1 MNAVSAYT
9 SFGEVDS
16 PAAISR
22 DDRWELI
29 EWFLLA
35 QFLCT
40 VIILLPGAQVARF
53 PMRVL
58 PYAGNFVL
66 FFRYF
71 ERPPVWSQFPGTT
84 WLALVFALLVA
95 ELLHP
100 DTALIPGCGQII
112 FVTSIF
118 VPAFW
123 GGKAIRD
130 KRRLD
135 RILYLTFIFSAASAL
150 VGFIQARYGLLM
162 PAQFSSVMLG
172 MDPNKVK
179 SLTYAGA
186 NGQAI
191 TRPPGL
197 SDLPGGACSAAA
209 YTVILGVALAVG
221 LRRFG
226 VESIAYLVVVAIAGI
241 TLYLTQVR
249 TMLIAAVFGILLTAW
264 GVARHSA
271 AYAARI
277 LLVGGGLL
285 AVALVYAVAIG
296 GKSVS
301 DRFATLVAA
310 SPSETYQANR
320 GFFVKNTIN
329 ELLPEYPFGA
339 GLGRWGMERTYASPF
354 IKDTDPPPIYV
365 EIQMTGWLL
374 DGGFLMWIFYGTAIV
389 SSLVCTYRTATAN
402 ADRDL
407 RYLAAIVLTLNLIM
421 VMTMFDA
428 PVFNN
433 QSGAQFW
440 LISSGL
446 AGVCESLA

>member
-9 SFGEVDS
+9 SLGEVDS

-84 WLALVFALLVA
+84 WLALVFALLMA

-172 MDPNKVK
+172 MDANKVK
-179 SLTYAGA
+179 EL
-186 NGQAI
+186 
-191 TRPPGL
+191 
-197 SDLPGGACSAAA
+197 D
-209 YTVILGVALAVG
+209 
-221 LRRFG
+221 LRRRQR
-226 VESIAYLVVVAIAGI
+226 AGDHTSPR
-241 TLYLTQVR
+241 TLGSSRRQPAALLR
-249 TMLIAAVFGILLTAW
+249 T
-264 GVARHSA
+264 R
-271 AYAARI
+271 
-277 LLVGGGLL
+277 
-285 AVALVYAVAIG
+285 
-296 GKSVS
+296 
-301 DRFATLVAA
+301 
-310 SPSETYQANR
+310 
-320 GFFVKNTIN
+320 
-329 ELLPEYPFGA
+329 
-339 GLGRWGMERTYASPF
+339 
-354 IKDTDPPPIYV
+354 
-365 EIQMTGWLL
+365 
-374 DGGFLMWIFYGTAIV
+374 
-389 SSLVCTYRTATAN
+389 
-402 ADRDL
+402 
-407 RYLAAIVLTLNLIM
+407 
-421 VMTMFDA
+421 
-428 PVFNN
+428 
-433 QSGAQFW
+433 
-440 LISSGL
+440 
-446 AGVCESLA
+446 